1 MAHSKEGKMKEE
13 STVFLCGYPKSG
25 TTLLLSLLDNH
36 LQLNTFPEELKTF
49 SGVLKEKGL
58 KNKINNILTK
68 TGAYVPKVGIANYP
82 SGVRDYSSVNG
93 EEYIESLEKLL
104 LKSTT
109 DKELFT
115 NIFKN
120 WLLFSSNK
128 KNFKTI
134 KYNVEKTP
142 HNELYSGIAL
152 RWFNNSK
159 FIYIIRDPRDNYLSY
174 KKNKL
179 LLL

>member
-1 MAHSKEGKMKEE
+1 MENLDAIELSRKLREETGKKLNNLSRQEKLNLFREIKTKYEE
-13 STVFLCGYPKSG
+13 
-25 TTLLLSLLDNH
+25 
-36 LQLNTFPEELKTF
+36 
-49 SGVLKEKGL
+49 
-58 KNKINNILTK
+58 KIERNNILTK

-82 SGVRDYSSVNG
+82 SGVRDYSSVDG

-134 KYNVEKTP
+134 NP
-142 HNELYSGIAL
+142 S
-152 RWFNNSK
+152 
-159 FIYIIRDPRDNYLSY
+159 
-174 KKNKL
+174 
-179 LLL
+179 